1 MSIFE
6 ALLRREGVNGLACSI
21 GELSANGLAIALTP
35 RSLGANQHL
44 RRGQFVRGPSSRRPP
59 ARYRSV
65 SRLSL
70 LWFVVVFSSPAVW
83 AKDPLLEPPPRPERQ
98 LANWEEAVSLFSSRS
113 TDLQIN
119 AGELVRAAARQRTAL
134 AGVLPSVNG
143 SALASFSLLQPP
155 PGADPSTAALFGA
168 APYQT
173 LTLVA
178 QLSVIDLRTWN
189 AIAAANDAERA
200 TRLSVDDA
208 RRLLLLNL
216 AQALMSVVTAERL
229 AELSRAGLADSIER
243 LTLAERANRVGASTE
258 LDLGRLRQD
267 AEQARAAVVT
277 ADETL
282 RQSRESLGLALG
294 LEEPVAVSPSFQL
307 DGLATQLLAKGSGC
321 SALDGLDKRADQLA
335 ASARVEVAH
344 RGVLDAKAQFIP
356 SVGVR
361 STASAFVLPGMAIPI
376 WNLQAVLTVPIWDGG
391 ARYGALRDA
400 EAQERQAEAR
410 KIAVRRQGQVD
421 VERAR
426 RGVEVA
432 QRSRELAGAA
442 LEHATRTETLTRKA
456 FDAGLGTSLE
466 LVTAAS
472 SLRAQQLNVALK
484 DYDVLRARVVAL
496 FSLSECTP

>member
-1 MSIFE
+1 M
-6 ALLRREGVNGLACSI
+6 
-21 GELSANGLAIALTP
+21 
-35 RSLGANQHL
+35 
-44 RRGQFVRGPSSRRPP
+44 
-59 ARYRSV
+59 
-65 SRLSL
+65 
-70 LWFVVVFSSPAVW
+70 
-83 AKDPLLEPPPRPERQ
+83 
-98 LANWEEAVSLFSSRS
+98 
-113 TDLQIN
+113 QIN
-119 AGELVRAAARQRTAL
+119 AGELVRAAARQRVAL
-134 AGVLPSVNG
+134 AGVLPSLNG
-143 SALASFSLLQPP
+143 SALASFSLLSPP

-178 QLSVIDLRTWN
+178 QLSVIDLRSWN

-200 TRLSVDDA
+200 AKLSVDDA

-216 AQALMSVVTAERL
+216 AQALLSEVTAERL
-229 AELSRAGLADSIER
+229 AELSRSALSDSIER
-243 LTLAERANRVGASTE
+243 LSLADRANRAGASTE
-258 LDLGRLRQD
+258 IDLGRLRQD
-267 AEQARAAVVT
+267 LEQSRAAVVT

-294 LEEPVAVSPSFQL
+294 LEEPVAVSPAFQL
-307 DGLATQLLAKGSGC
+307 DGLAAQLLAKEC
-321 SALDGLDKRADQLA
+321 RAVTGLEKRADQLA
-335 ASARVEVAH
+335 ASARIEVAH

-356 SVGVR
+356 TVGVR
-361 STASAFVLPGMAIPI
+361 STASAFVISGTAIPI

-410 KIAVRRQGQVD
+410 QVAARRQGQVD

-432 QRSRELAGAA
+432 QRSRELAAAA

-466 LVTAAS
+466 LVTAAT

-496 FSLSECTP
+496 FSLAECTP

>member
-1 MSIFE
+1 M
-6 ALLRREGVNGLACSI
+6 A
-21 GELSANGLAIALTP
+21 
-35 RSLGANQHL
+35 
-44 RRGQFVRGPSSRRPP
+44 
-59 ARYRSV
+59 
-65 SRLSL
+65 
-70 LWFVVVFSSPAVW
+70 VVFLSFAARAN
-83 AKDPLLEPPPRPERQ
+83 AKDPLLEPPPRPQTQ
-98 LANWEEAVSLFSSRS
+98 LASWDEAVTLFSSRS

-119 AGELVRAAARQRTAL
+119 AGEVVRAAARHRVAL
-134 AGVLPSVNG
+134 AGVLPSLNG

-178 QLSVIDLRTWN
+178 QLSVIDLRSWN
-189 AIAAANDAERA
+189 AIAAASDAERA
-200 TRLSVDDA
+200 TKLSVEDA

-216 AQALMSVVTAERL
+216 AQSLLSEVTAERL
-229 AELSRAGLADSIER
+229 AELSRAGLADAIER
-243 LTLAERANRVGASTE
+243 LTLAERANRAGASTE

-267 AEQARAAVVT
+267 AETARAAVVT

-282 RQSRESLGLALG
+282 RQSREALGLALG
-294 LEEPVAVSPSFQL
+294 VEEPVAVSPSFQL
-307 DGLATQLLAKGSGC
+307 DGLAAQLNSCKQVTALA
-321 SALDGLDKRADQLA
+321 LRADQLA
-335 ASARVEVAH
+335 ATARTEVAH
-344 RGVLDAKAQFIP
+344 RSVLDAKAQFLP
-356 SVGVR
+356 TLGVR
-361 STASAFVLPGMAIPI
+361 STASAFLLSGSAIPI

-410 KIAVRRQGQVD
+410 QTASRRQGAVD

-426 RGVEVA
+426 RGVDVA
-432 QRSRELAGAA
+432 QRSRELAAAA
-442 LEHATRTETLTRKA
+442 LEHATKTEALTRKA

-496 FSLSECTP
+496 FALADCTP